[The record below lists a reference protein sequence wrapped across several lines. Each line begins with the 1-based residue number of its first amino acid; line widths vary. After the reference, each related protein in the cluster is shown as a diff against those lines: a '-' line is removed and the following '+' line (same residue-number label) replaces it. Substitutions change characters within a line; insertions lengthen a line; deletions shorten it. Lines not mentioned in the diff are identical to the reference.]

1 METIVLNAIMK
12 RYKGLT
18 VLYESMRECEDTVL
32 INLANDINNAYNE
45 DEIFEMIK
53 LTIK

>member
-32 INLANDINNAYNE
+32 INLSDDISNAYDE
-45 DEIFEMIK
+45 DEILEMITQTTK
-53 LTIK
+53 

>member
-1 METIVLNAIMK
+1 METIVLKAIMK

-18 VLYESMRECEDTVL
+18 VLYQSMRECEDTVL

-45 DEIFEMIK
+45 DEIFEMITQ
-53 LTIK
+53 TIK

>member
-18 VLYESMRECEDTVL
+18 VLYESMRQCEDTVL
-32 INLANDINNAYNE
+32 INLANDINGAY
-45 DEIFEMIK
+45 DENQILNMIMK
-53 LTIK
+53 TTI